1 MSILRIPTARVFEPL
16 LAAARYKGL
25 YGGRGSG
32 KSHFFGEL
40 MVETCQAEQ
49 RTLAQSSK
57 RLIESKI
64 AALGLSHRFKVYS
77 DKIETPGD
85 GIIIFRGMQAP
96 RAIRACAPSYC
107 QHCPSGNRPYSR
119 AGRRQSRPK
128 GKKPI
133 MTARPQLPDR
143 APRTKGAPTALDGLL
158 VVDFTR
164 VVAGPACTQ
173 TLADFGAEVIKIEN
187 PDGGDDTRSYEHAD
201 LAGESAAYISLNR
214 NKRGIVLDF
223 TKPEACEVARELI
236 ARADVVVENFSAGV
250 MKKYGLDYAS
260 VAASN
265 PRLVY
270 CSISAYGRQG
280 PFASRP
286 GFDPI
291 TQAESGFM
299 SLNGFPDGP
308 PVRTGP
314 PAIDMV
320 TGMTAC
326 NAIMMALFAR
336 DRIGRGQQVEVALFD
351 VALGMTGFYGMAYL
365 MTGTNFSRQGN
376 SPNGSP
382 SVGVYQASDAP
393 FYIAC
398 ANDRLYRRLVI
409 EVLGRP
415 DLASGEF
422 ANRRLRTANKEKLR
436 AILTGIF
443 VQDIREN
450 WVTRMKAAN
459 IPVGFLRTLEE
470 AFNSPEVR
478 QRHRLSQIPHP
489 AAGSVPNIESPI
501 HLGLTPAIDPV
512 AAPLLGV
519 HTREVLCKT
528 LGYDD
533 ARIAALSEAGVFG
546 MVATVAAN

>member
-1 MSILRIPTARVFEPL
+1 
-16 LAAARYKGL
+16 
-25 YGGRGSG
+25 
-32 KSHFFGEL
+32 
-40 MVETCQAEQ
+40 
-49 RTLAQSSK
+49 
-57 RLIESKI
+57 
-64 AALGLSHRFKVYS
+64 
-77 DKIETPGD
+77 
-85 GIIIFRGMQAP
+85 
-96 RAIRACAPSYC
+96 
-107 QHCPSGNRPYSR
+107 
-119 AGRRQSRPK
+119 
-128 GKKPI
+128 
-133 MTARPQLPDR
+133 MTARPKLPDR

-187 PDGGDDTRSYEHAD
+187 PDGGDDTRHYEHAD
-201 LAGESAAYISLNR
+201 LAGESAAFVSLNR
-214 NKRGIVLDF
+214 NKRGIALDL
-223 TKPEACEVARELI
+223 TKPEGCDVARELI
-236 ARADVVVENFSAGV
+236 ARADVVVENFSSGV
-250 MKKYGLDYAS
+250 MKKYGIDYAS
-260 VAASN
+260 VAPAN

-314 PAIDMV
+314 PAVDLL
-320 TGMTAC
+320 TGMSAC
-326 NAIMMALFAR
+326 NAILLALAAR
-336 DRIGRGQQVEVALFD
+336 DRLGRGQHVEVALFD
-351 VALGMTGFYGMAYL
+351 IAVAMTQFYGMAYL
-365 MTGTNFSRQGN
+365 MTGVNPSRQGN

-382 SVGVYQASDAP
+382 SVGVYEASDAP

-422 ANRRLRTANKEKLR
+422 GDRRSRTANKERLR

-443 VQDIREN
+443 VQDLREN
-450 WVTRMKAAN
+450 WVTKMKAAN
-459 IPVGFLRTLEE
+459 IPVGYLRTVEE

-478 QRHRLSQIPHP
+478 ERHRVSQIPHP
-489 AAGSVPNIESPI
+489 AAGSIPNIELPI
-501 HLGLTPAIDPV
+501 NLGLTPVVDPV
-512 AAPLLGV
+512 AAPLLGE
-519 HTREVLCKT
+519 HTREVLRKT

-546 MVATVAAN
+546 MVQTTAAV

>member
-1 MSILRIPTARVFEPL
+1 
-16 LAAARYKGL
+16 
-25 YGGRGSG
+25 
-32 KSHFFGEL
+32 
-40 MVETCQAEQ
+40 
-49 RTLAQSSK
+49 
-57 RLIESKI
+57 
-64 AALGLSHRFKVYS
+64 
-77 DKIETPGD
+77 
-85 GIIIFRGMQAP
+85 
-96 RAIRACAPSYC
+96 
-107 QHCPSGNRPYSR
+107 
-119 AGRRQSRPK
+119 
-128 GKKPI
+128 

-143 APRTKGAPTALDGLL
+143 TPRTKGAPTALDGLL

-187 PDGGDDTRSYEHAD
+187 PDGGDDTRHYEHAD
-201 LAGESAAYISLNR
+201 LAGESAAFVSLNR
-214 NKRGIVLDF
+214 NKRGIALDLAN
-223 TKPEACEVARELI
+223 PRGCDVARELI
-236 ARADVVVENFSAGV
+236 SRADVVVENFSSGV

-260 VAASN
+260 VVSGN
-265 PRLVY
+265 PRLIY

-314 PAIDMV
+314 PAVDLL
-320 TGMTAC
+320 TGMSAC
-326 NAIMMALFAR
+326 NAILLALVAR
-336 DRIGRGQQVEVALFD
+336 DRLGRGQHVEVALFD
-351 VALGMTGFYGMAYL
+351 TAVAMTQFYGMAYL
-365 MTGTNFSRQGN
+365 MTGVNPSRQGN

-382 SVGVYQASDAP
+382 SVGVYEASDAP

-422 ANRRLRTANKEKLR
+422 GDRRSRTANKEKLR

-443 VQDIREN
+443 VQDLRAN
-450 WVTRMKAAN
+450 WVARMKSAN
-459 IPVGFLRTLEE
+459 IPVGYLRTVEE
-470 AFNSPEVR
+470 AFNSPEVVE
-478 QRHRLSQIPHP
+478 RHRVSQIPHP

-501 HLGLTPAIDPV
+501 LLGLTPVVDPV
-512 AAPLLGV
+512 AAPLLGE
-519 HTREVLCKT
+519 HTKEVLRKT

-533 ARIAALSEAGVFG
+533 AWISALSEAGAFG
-546 MVATVAAN
+546 MVRTTADIG

>member
-1 MSILRIPTARVFEPL
+1 
-16 LAAARYKGL
+16 
-25 YGGRGSG
+25 
-32 KSHFFGEL
+32 
-40 MVETCQAEQ
+40 
-49 RTLAQSSK
+49 
-57 RLIESKI
+57 
-64 AALGLSHRFKVYS
+64 
-77 DKIETPGD
+77 
-85 GIIIFRGMQAP
+85 
-96 RAIRACAPSYC
+96 
-107 QHCPSGNRPYSR
+107 
-119 AGRRQSRPK
+119 
-128 GKKPI
+128 

-143 APRTKGAPTALDGLL
+143 TPRTKGAPTALDGLL

-187 PDGGDDTRSYEHAD
+187 PDGGDDTRHYEHAD
-201 LAGESAAYISLNR
+201 LAGESAAFVSLNR
-214 NKRGIVLDF
+214 NKRGIALDL
-223 TKPEACEVARELI
+223 TKPEGCEVARELI
-236 ARADVVVENFSAGV
+236 ARADVVVENFSSGV
-250 MKKYGLDYAS
+250 MKKYGIDYAS
-260 VAASN
+260 VAPGN

-314 PAIDMV
+314 PAVDLL
-320 TGMTAC
+320 TGMSAC
-326 NAIMMALFAR
+326 NAILLALFAR
-336 DRIGRGQQVEVALFD
+336 DRLGRGQHVEVALFD
-351 VALGMTGFYGMAYL
+351 TAVAMTQFYGMAYL
-365 MTGTNFSRQGN
+365 MTGVNPSRQGN

-382 SVGVYQASDAP
+382 SVGVYEASDAP

-409 EVLGRP
+409 EVLGRA

-422 ANRRLRTANKEKLR
+422 GDRRSRTANKEKLR

-443 VQDIREN
+443 VQDLREN
-450 WVTRMKAAN
+450 WVAKMKTAN
-459 IPVGFLRTLEE
+459 IPVGFLRTVEE

-478 QRHRLSQIPHP
+478 ERHRVSRISHP
-489 AAGSVPNIESPI
+489 AAGSVPNIEPPI
-501 HLGLTPAIDPV
+501 NLALTPVVDPV
-512 AAPLLGV
+512 AAPLLGE
-519 HTREVLCKT
+519 HTKEVLRKT

-546 MVATVAAN
+546 MVGTTADA

>member
-1 MSILRIPTARVFEPL
+1 
-16 LAAARYKGL
+16 
-25 YGGRGSG
+25 
-32 KSHFFGEL
+32 
-40 MVETCQAEQ
+40 
-49 RTLAQSSK
+49 
-57 RLIESKI
+57 
-64 AALGLSHRFKVYS
+64 
-77 DKIETPGD
+77 
-85 GIIIFRGMQAP
+85 
-96 RAIRACAPSYC
+96 
-107 QHCPSGNRPYSR
+107 
-119 AGRRQSRPK
+119 
-128 GKKPI
+128 
-133 MTARPQLPDR
+133 MTARPKLPER

-187 PDGGDDTRSYEHAD
+187 PDGGDDTRHYEHAD
-201 LAGESAAYISLNR
+201 LAGESAAFVSLNR
-214 NKRGIVLDF
+214 NKRGIALDL
-223 TKPEACEVARELI
+223 TKPEGCDVARELI

-260 VAASN
+260 VAPAN

-314 PAIDMV
+314 PAVDML
-320 TGMTAC
+320 TGMSAC
-326 NAIMMALFAR
+326 NAILLALAAR
-336 DRIGRGQQVEVALFD
+336 DRLGRGQHVEVALFD
-351 VALGMTGFYGMAYL
+351 IAVAMTQFYGMAYL
-365 MTGTNFSRQGN
+365 MTGVNPSRQGN

-382 SVGVYQASDAP
+382 SVGVYEASDAP

-422 ANRRLRTANKEKLR
+422 GDRRSRTANKERLR

-443 VQDIREN
+443 VQDLRES
-450 WVTRMKAAN
+450 WVTKMKAAN
-459 IPVGFLRTLEE
+459 IPVGFLRTVEE

-478 QRHRLSQIPHP
+478 ERHRVSQISHP

-501 HLGLTPAIDPV
+501 NLGLTPVVDPV
-512 AAPLLGV
+512 AAPLLGE
-519 HTREVLCKT
+519 HTKEVLRKT

-533 ARIAALSEAGVFG
+533 ARIATLSEAGVFG
-546 MVATVAAN
+546 MVRTTAAV